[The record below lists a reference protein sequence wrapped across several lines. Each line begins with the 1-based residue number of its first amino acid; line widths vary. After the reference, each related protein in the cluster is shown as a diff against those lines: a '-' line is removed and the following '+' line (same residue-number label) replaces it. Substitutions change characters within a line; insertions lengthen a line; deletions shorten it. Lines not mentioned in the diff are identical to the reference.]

1 MPSKQRS
8 LAVDWRREYDL
19 FVGTGRMLPKTL
31 QKGSDATFSLGSF
44 SDALA
49 IRRGY
54 DDKERNKHHAGISA
68 YVSKHVHEA
77 RADGLRKMKHG
88 PWCYD
93 RFPGSGKIEGWHLI
107 RHGRGSQRTG
117 YVRHDEASLEYEYE
131 LERFHKD
138 EQAAL
143 ELGEELVR
151 KAEEKKRS
159 QTKATGP

>member
-1 MPSKQRS
+1 MPPEKKP

-19 FVGTGRMLPKTL
+19 FVNAGRMLPKTL
-31 QKGSDATFSLGSF
+31 QRGSDATFSLGSF
-44 SDALA
+44 SDAMA

-54 DDKERNKHHAGISA
+54 DDKERNKYHAGISA

-93 RFPGSGKIEGWHLI
+93 RFPGSGEIEGWHLI
-107 RHGRGSQRTG
+107 RHGQDSQRG
-117 YVRHDEASLEYEYE
+117 YIQHDEAGLEYEYE
-131 LERFHKD
+131 LQRFREDERV
-138 EQAAL
+138 AL

-151 KAEEKKRS
+151 KSEEKKRS
-159 QTKATGP
+159 QRKATDP